1 MEVYVLVLEIASG
14 GGYLLTVLVLGIAS
28 GGGYLLTATAD

>member
-1 MEVYVLVLEIASG
+1 MVLIVRKKYGILEVY
-14 GGYLLTVLVLGIAS
+14 VLVLGIAS